1 MLNFKSKLDF
11 ERYWNGPDFSD
22 FRIVCSGWY
31 QVPIVY
37 AWHDLVA
44 FEQLSPE
51 PLTDPSQQRQ
61 SEVI

>member
-1 MLNFKSKLDF
+1 L
-11 ERYWNGPDFSD
+11 
-22 FRIVCSGWY
+22 GWF

-44 FEQLSPE
+44 FEQLSPVA
-51 PLTDPSQQRQ
+51 LTDPSTQRQ